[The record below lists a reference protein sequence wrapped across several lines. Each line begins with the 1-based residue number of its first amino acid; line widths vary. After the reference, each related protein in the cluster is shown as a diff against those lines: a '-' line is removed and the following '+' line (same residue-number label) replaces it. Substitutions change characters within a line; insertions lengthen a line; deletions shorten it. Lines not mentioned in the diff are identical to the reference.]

1 MGKRYFYGGQA
12 VMEGVMMRGQRQVAV
27 AVRQPD
33 GRVALYSEPLNSWL
47 YRSPIRN
54 WPFVRGVFVLWDA
67 LLLGMR
73 ALTLSANVAFI
84 GEEELANAEQDGA
97 NADASAALSAG
108 HGTRNA
114 EQGMAADGSP
124 DVAPATGLA
133 GPALWGT
140 VAISILFSIGL
151 FFVLPL
157 VIIHFLDR
165 WIASSIVSNLVE
177 GGVRLAILLGYLGA
191 IGRVP
196 DIRRVFGYHGAEHKT
211 INAYERGEPLDVA
224 SVQCQSTLHTR
235 CGTGFLLVVVL
246 FSIFVFAFLGRPP
259 LPLRILSRIV
269 LVPFIAAVAYEFV
282 RFGATHYGNRL
293 VRLILTPSLA
303 LQRLTTREP
312 DDGMVETAII
322 AFKRVLVADELLT
335 HEEAGLDDTVAIDS
349 NGVPLP
355 TPAAVPLAVLLLPLT

>member
-84 GEEELANAEQDGA
+84 GEEELS
-97 NADASAALSAG
+97 NADTSAALSAG
-108 HGTRNA
+108 RGTLPGQARNA
-114 EQGMAADGSP
+114 EQGTAADGP
-124 DVAPATGLA
+124 PNAAPATIGLA

-140 VAISILFSIGL
+140 VAISLLFSIGL

-224 SVQCQSTLHTR
+224 SVQRQSTLHTR

-246 FSIFVFAFLGRPP
+246 FSILVFAFLGRPP

-312 DDGMVETAII
+312 EDGMVETAII
-322 AFKRVLVADELLT
+322 AFKRVLVADELIT
-335 HEEAGLDDTVAIDS
+335 HEEAGLDDTVAVDS
-349 NGVPLP
+349 NGVPIP
-355 TPAAVPLAVLLLPLT
+355 VPAAVPLAVLPFVF